1 VSLRERHAEVTRE
14 AILTAARHLFSEQG
28 YASTAVRP
36 IAEEA
41 GVALQTLYS
50 TFGSKQGIL
59 IALVDTIR
67 VQTDAPAL
75 WKKISESD
83 DPLEMLRIAAHLR
96 RQILERCGDIVVTFR
111 EGAAGDA
118 SVAASY
124 EEGQARSRQGIAGLC
139 GRLGELGVELDQK
152 RAIDAVAAIFSAEI
166 YEELTGHRSNWSPD
180 EYEDWLFERL
190 RELLLP
196 PA

>member
-1 VSLRERHAEVTRE
+1 MSLREQHAEVTRR
-14 AILTAARHLFSEQG
+14 AILTAARRLFAEQG

-59 IALVDTIR
+59 LALVDTIR
-67 VQTDAPAL
+67 EQTDAPAL
-75 WKKISESD
+75 WARIGGSE
-83 DPLEMLRIAAHLR
+83 DPLEMLRLAAHVR

-111 EGAAGDA
+111 EGAAGDPG
-118 SVAASY
+118 VAATY
-124 EEGQARSRQGIAGLC
+124 EEGQSRNRQGITGLVN
-139 GRLGELGVELDQK
+139 RLIELGVDLDAK
-152 RAIDAVAAIFSAEI
+152 RAIDEVSALFSAEV

-180 EYEDWLFERL
+180 EYEDWIFGQL
-190 RELLLP
+190 RGILLP
-196 PA
+196 S